1 MKICLFL
8 ALLLTVSSIYAADV
22 MKFASPDNS
31 SSLLVDKSGNRDII
45 ELKSGKRVHRLFYED
60 LDAIFKP
67 RIAEAFNAS
76 LNKVGKI
83 VLPTFTSARWISAD
97 EVEIKG
103 ESSAII
109 NDDDG
114 DEFTFTATVSNSGSV
129 KHLTVVSNK

>member
-1 MKICLFL
+1 MKICLIL

-31 SSLLVDKSGNRDII
+31 STLLVDKSGNRDII